1 MQPTSDFDPKTAAK
15 KLLREARSGA
25 LASLMAGSG
34 DPYCSLVNVA
44 TAADGSPLLL
54 ISALAVHTRN
64 LRADP
69 RVSLML
75 DERREGDPLEG
86 SRIMVNGTAVA
97 VTDEATR
104 ARYLA
109 RHPSAAR
116 FSQFADFS
124 YLRIEP
130 TGLHLVAGFGRIT
143 DLIPR
148 DFLIPLAGAE
158 KLLEAE
164 AGAVAHMNEDHG
176 ETLCLY
182 AQKLCKAPA
191 GAWRCVACDPEGLDM
206 QCGNLAIRLTFP
218 RRVTDPVALRKTLK
232 ELADRAR
239 AATQ

>member
-1 MQPTSDFDPKTAAK
+1 MDNAFDAPALAK
-15 KLLREARSGA
+15 SLLRCSSQGA
-25 LASLMAGSG
+25 LATLAVGSG
-34 DPYCSLVNVA
+34 APYCSLVNVA
-44 TAADGSPLLL
+44 SAADGAPVMLVSRL
-54 ISALAVHTRN
+54 ALHTKN
-64 LRADP
+64 ILADP

-97 VTDEATR
+97 VTDEATK

-143 DLIPR
+143 DLVPR

-164 AGAVAHMNEDHG
+164 AGAVAHMNEDHAD
-176 ETLCLY
+176 TLCLY